1 MIEQQLLPPIR
12 PSCRVS
18 GVSPYKLHHDRVQ
31 LEGLSPDLLER
42 SHSRNS
48 KDFGHASD
56 SAAPIYAR
64 HRIAMVDFNF
74 LWIHLCR
81 LFLIAER
88 SHQITR
94 IATDSNPPAPH
105 ASALGCLTSDSIW
118 RPARLSIKP
127 SRFDTT
133 PSQPSLHA
141 SRKAWGQPAHATT
154 GARFRKPNAKSREL
168 KKDPGLVDPGPQ
180 KLD

>member
-56 SAAPIYAR
+56 SAAPIYGR

-94 IATDSNPPAPH
+94 IATDSN
-105 ASALGCLTSDSIW
+105 SLRLTPRRSGIRMFDLDSIP
-118 RPARLSIKP
+118 RPGPTIDRAKPFRHDAPATELARLAE
-127 SRFDTT
+127 SR
-133 PSQPSLHA
+133 
-141 SRKAWGQPAHATT
+141 
-154 GARFRKPNAKSREL
+154 GAARLRRDRRE
-168 KKDPGLVDPGPQ
+168 V
-180 KLD
+180 

>member
-56 SAAPIYAR
+56 SAAPIYGR

-94 IATDSNPPAPH
+94 IATDSNSLRLTPQRSGIRMSTIDRAKPFRHDTPATE
-105 ASALGCLTSDSIW
+105 L
-118 RPARLSIKP
+118 ARLAE
-127 SRFDTT
+127 SR
-133 PSQPSLHA
+133 
-141 SRKAWGQPAHATT
+141 
-154 GARFRKPNAKSREL
+154 GAARLRRDRRE
-168 KKDPGLVDPGPQ
+168 V
-180 KLD
+180 

>member
-31 LEGLSPDLLER
+31 LEGLSPALLVG

-48 KDFGHASD
+48 KDFGHARD
-56 SAAPIYAR
+56 SAAPIYGR
-64 HRIAMVDFNF
+64 HRIAMVDFDF

-81 LFLIAER
+81 VLLIAER

-105 ASALGCLTSDSIW
+105 ASALGCLTSIQFGD
-118 RPARLSIKP
+118 RPDNRSSQAVSTRRPRNRACTPRGKP
-127 SRFDTT
+127 V
-133 PSQPSLHA
+133 
-141 SRKAWGQPAHATT
+141 G
-154 GARFRKPNAKSREL
+154 
-168 KKDPGLVDPGPQ
+168 
-180 KLD
+180 

>member
-1 MIEQQLLPPIR
+1 MIEQSLLPPIR

-18 GVSPYKLHHDRVQ
+18 GVSPCKLHHDRVQ

-74 LWIHLCR
+74 LWFHLCR

-88 SHQITR
+88 SHQITS
-94 IATDSNPPAPH
+94 IATDSNSPPPH
-105 ASALGCLTSDSIW
+105 ASALGHSDVCPRFNPATGSTID
-118 RPARLSIKP
+118 RAKPFRHDAPATELARLAE
-127 SRFDTT
+127 SR
-133 PSQPSLHA
+133 
-141 SRKAWGQPAHATT
+141 
-154 GARFRKPNAKSREL
+154 GAARLRRDRRE
-168 KKDPGLVDPGPQ
+168 V
-180 KLD
+180 